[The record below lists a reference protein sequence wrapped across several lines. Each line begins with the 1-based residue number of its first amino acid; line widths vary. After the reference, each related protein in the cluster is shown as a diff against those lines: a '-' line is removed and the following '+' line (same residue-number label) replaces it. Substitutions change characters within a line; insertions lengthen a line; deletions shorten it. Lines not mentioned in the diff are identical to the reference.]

1 MVISVSRQEDEATL
15 AWLKEELGRADNRG
29 QPKLAD
35 LLVAVQDDIR
45 LELKL
50 AESSLDR
57 C

>member
-15 AWLKEELGRADNRG
+15 AWLKGELVRADNRG
-29 QPKLAD
+29 QAKLAD
-35 LLVAVQDDIR
+35 LLVAVRDDIR

-50 AESSLDR
+50 TEASLDR

>member
-15 AWLKEELGRADNRG
+15 AWLKGELERADNRG
-29 QPKLAD
+29 QAKLAD
-35 LLVAVQDDIR
+35 LLVAVRDDIR

-50 AESSLDR
+50 TEASLDR